1 MSPRPVA
8 NAKKVED
15 LCDDELLG
23 LSRLALDVSSDL
35 CMLAD
40 REGRILYANKTA
52 CRALGY
58 TKNELLS
65 MKVMDFDACYDE
77 KRYSQFWDEVKRS
90 CSLKLESVH
99 VRKDGSR
106 FPVRMTISFIKLGE
120 KEYVFNFIQDIT
132 ERKQAEEA
140 LKESKTFLNNVFESI
155 QDGISVLD
163 TSLNIMSVNPVMEKW
178 YGTGIVGKKCFEVYH
193 GRHSPCE
200 KCPSVRAMRERT
212 TKSEVVQ
219 DIRSWVEIY
228 AFPYFDDAGQVKGVI
243 EHVRDVTERKRAEE
257 ALGVSEESYRS
268 LVESTG
274 DWVWETDKDFVLTYD
289 SPRSREYLGYEPDEV
304 VGRSPFSFMLE
315 DELERIKL
323 IAWPVIAR
331 HEPITR
337 IENRLKKKDGSTVI
351 IETTGVP
358 LFDDSGHFRGYR
370 GVNRDITDRKIAE
383 YALQDARAQA
393 ELYLDLM
400 GHDINNL
407 HQIALGYLELA
418 RSIPPG
424 SGQGDYLDK
433 SIEVLQRSTQ
443 LIKNVRK
450 LQKLSD
456 GVSASQDIDVCL
468 VIAEMQREFGAVPG
482 KTIMLNLNGH
492 EHCYVRANELL
503 PDLFVNLIS
512 NAIKHSG
519 ERAEIIVDLDV
530 VKDKCRRYCRVMVE
544 DNGPGIP
551 DDFKGRIFNR
561 MLRGTTKAKG
571 MGLGLYLVKSL
582 VESYNGK
589 VWVEDRVSGDHSKG
603 ARFVV
608 MLPAVEQS

>member
-1 MSPRPVA
+1 MVVAMSPRPI
-8 NAKKVED
+8 KKEKKGKD
-15 LCDDELLG
+15 LCDDDVLR
-23 LSRLALDVSSDL
+23 LSRLALDVSSDS
-35 CMLAD
+35 CIWAD
-40 REGRILYANKTA
+40 RKGRIVYVNETA
-52 CRALGY
+52 CHALGY

-65 MKVMDFDACYDE
+65 MKVPDINPSYDE
-77 KRYSQFWDEVKRS
+77 NRYSQVWGDVKR
-90 CSLKLESVH
+90 LGHIKFETVH
-99 VRKDGSR
+99 MRKDGSR
-106 FPVRMTISFIKLGE
+106 FPVAMTVNFLKLGE
-120 KEYVFNFIQDIT
+120 REYVAAFIRDI
-132 ERKQAEEA
+132 
-140 LKESKTFLNNVFESI
+140 
-155 QDGISVLD
+155 
-163 TSLNIMSVNPVMEKW
+163 
-178 YGTGIVGKKCFEVYH
+178 
-193 GRHSPCE
+193 
-200 KCPSVRAMRERT
+200 
-212 TKSEVVQ
+212 
-219 DIRSWVEIY
+219 
-228 AFPYFDDAGQVKGVI
+228 
-243 EHVRDVTERKRAEE
+243 TERKRAEG
-257 ALGVSEESYRS
+257 ALRVSEESYRS

-274 DWVWETDKDFVLTYD
+274 DWVWETDKNFILTYD
-289 SPRSREYLGYEPDEV
+289 SPKSRDFLGYEPDEV
-304 VGRSPFSFMLE
+304 VGRSPFSFMPE

-323 IAWPVIAR
+323 IAWPVISR
-331 HEPITR
+331 HEPIQR
-337 IENRLKKKDGSTVI
+337 IENRLIKKDGSTVI

-383 YALQDARAQA
+383 DALQDARAQA
-393 ELYLDLM
+393 ELYLDLL

-418 RSIPPG
+418 KSVPPG

-492 EHCYVRANELL
+492 KDCYVRANELL
-503 PDLFVNLIS
+503 PDLFANLVS

-519 ERAEIIVDLDV
+519 DRAEICVDLDV
-530 VKDKCRRYCRVMVE
+530 VKDKGRRYCRVMVE
-544 DNGPGIP
+544 DDGPGIP
-551 DDFKGRIFNR
+551 NDFKGRIFNR

-582 VESYNGK
+582 VESYEGK
-589 VWVEDRVSGDHSKG
+589 VWVEDRVPGDHTKG

-608 MLPAVEQS
+608 MLPAVEK